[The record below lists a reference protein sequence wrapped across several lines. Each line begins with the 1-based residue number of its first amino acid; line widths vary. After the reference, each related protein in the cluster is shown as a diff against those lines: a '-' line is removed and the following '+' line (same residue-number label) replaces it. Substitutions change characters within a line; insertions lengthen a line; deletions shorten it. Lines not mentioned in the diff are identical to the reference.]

1 MELSMVHFVTVTLM
15 TIAFGMGLGL
25 EVADFSRLATAPKP
39 VLVGLCGQI
48 VLLPLVAMGL
58 ASMVPVTTVA
68 VGLLLMGVC
77 PGGSS
82 SNYFS
87 YIARGDVALSVTLT
101 AVTGMFSALYVP
113 VLFNFAAGVVL
124 DTEINVYLPV
134 ARTMKN
140 IFLFLVVPVLCG
152 MGLRRWQRAWA
163 VKWMGGVAT
172 TGMIAL
178 IVLTPVMI
186 RDHFGELQG
195 YLVTVGIWVTVL
207 FVIMIPLGY
216 LLGKFTGLV
225 EAQRR
230 SITVEIGVQN
240 VALAIFLAITFF
252 KDTSYLAVPIAYLI
266 LMWVFVPGFIVLC
279 RLYDR
284 NRVATTSVSRD

>member
-134 ARTMKN
+134 ARTMKEH
-140 IFLFLVVPVLCG
+140 L
-152 MGLRRWQRAWA
+152 
-163 VKWMGGVAT
+163 
-172 TGMIAL
+172 
-178 IVLTPVMI
+178 
-186 RDHFGELQG
+186 
-195 YLVTVGIWVTVL
+195 
-207 FVIMIPLGY
+207 
-216 LLGKFTGLV
+216 
-225 EAQRR
+225 
-230 SITVEIGVQN
+230 S
-240 VALAIFLAITFF
+240 
-252 KDTSYLAVPIAYLI
+252 
-266 LMWVFVPGFIVLC
+266 VPGRSRAL
-279 RLYDR
+279 RHGAPQMAASLGGQMDGRRGNDR
-284 NRVATTSVSRD
+284 HDCTDCSDPGHDP